1 TISIIDASN
10 PRRLDPLSLIILPPE
25 AHLVSSAKAMLTTDG
40 RFVLIPSFFDEPTLF
55 SFDARTGQLISQVQL
70 IGRPSNVAL
79 MERGAA
85 SFGGLIAVTSPVTNT
100 VSVINLDEQGRL
112 GQQSTFSP
120 ALEGMDEDNNAAFS
134 SDGQVV
140 FVASSKTQQL
150 LAIDAASGRLIESI
164 HIEPSPTRVTVVQG
178 SKGSD
183 LIAVTRV
190 AGRRPGAPGG
200 VTIAAATSGHLTV
213 QTEFTPPDPVRF
225 SASNNVAFTS
235 DGSVA
240 FVGSMSGVLFAFNT
254 MTGDLES
261 SQM

>member
-1 TISIIDASN
+1 MIVQGSGPQTRLEIGKSLSLRSETILDEHTEPLLSAAGHFGFVTSTTGGSLISFNTATGKVLSSVIVGEGAGRCTMVENGSSRLIAVPCANAPEAKRPATISIIDASN

-70 IGRPSNVAL
+70 IGRPSNVEL

-120 ALEGMDEDNNAAFS
+120 AL
-134 SDGQVV
+134 
-140 FVASSKTQQL
+140 
-150 LAIDAASGRLIESI
+150 
-164 HIEPSPTRVTVVQG
+164 
-178 SKGSD
+178 
-183 LIAVTRV
+183 
-190 AGRRPGAPGG
+190 
-200 VTIAAATSGHLTV
+200 
-213 QTEFTPPDPVRF
+213 
-225 SASNNVAFTS
+225 
-235 DGSVA
+235 
-240 FVGSMSGVLFAFNT
+240 
-254 MTGDLES
+254 
-261 SQM
+261 